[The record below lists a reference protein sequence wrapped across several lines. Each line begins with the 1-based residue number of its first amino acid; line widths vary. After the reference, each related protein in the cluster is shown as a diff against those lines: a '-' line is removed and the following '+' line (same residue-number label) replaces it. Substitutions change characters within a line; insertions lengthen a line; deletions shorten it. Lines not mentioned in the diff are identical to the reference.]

1 MAALSDYAELAVL
14 NAIAGRANFTA
25 PAAVYIA
32 LGGGDFTDTGTAV
45 AEISGNGYARQQV
58 VFGTDAA
65 NGQISNTSEITFPV
79 ATGNQGAVTHYK
91 LMDAING
98 GNCLIVGELTAA
110 KTITTNDQ
118 LRIQIGDLTLTAN

>member
-14 NAIAGRANFTA
+14 NAISGRADFTA
-25 PAAVYIA
+25 PATVYIA
-32 LGGGDFTDTGTAV
+32 LATSDFTDTGTA
-45 AEISGNGYARQQV
+45 APELSGNGYLRQQV
-58 VFGTDAA
+58 VFGSDAA
-65 NGQISNTSEITFPV
+65 SGQISNTVAVTFPV
-79 ATGNQGAVTHYK
+79 ATGNQGTVTHYK
-91 LMDAING
+91 LMDASTG